1 MGPVATTV
9 QWRENP
15 LIVQGG
21 RQMRL
26 ASKGGNRK
34 QETGND
40 SSFWP
45 RFLVAASTLGHL
57 NINHYGIRVNKKCF
71 QEKNDR
77 NKSLQKFTDC
87 RDSVLYVYR

>member
-45 RFLVAASTLGHL
+45 RFLVAASTLGYL
-57 NINHYGIRVNKKCF
+57 FPGAVLCPVLSPLRSEGI
-71 QEKNDR
+71 
-77 NKSLQKFTDC
+77 L
-87 RDSVLYVYR
+87 